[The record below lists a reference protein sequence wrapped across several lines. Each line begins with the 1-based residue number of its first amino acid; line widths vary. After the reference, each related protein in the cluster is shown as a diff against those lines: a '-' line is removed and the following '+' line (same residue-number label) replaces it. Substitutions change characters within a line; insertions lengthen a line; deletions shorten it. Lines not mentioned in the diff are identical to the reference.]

1 MSFRNYT
8 VCFWSLLACGL
19 LLIVSTGLVATLA
32 SGASPDMKRT
42 LAASAMIFV
51 AAAFVTNAIAGL
63 NHGRLWARG
72 GVTTK
77 EDQGRWFRFMVAMNA
92 LVAALAIWASYR
104 IWSGAVPVFA

>member
-19 LLIVSTGLVATLA
+19 LLIVSAGLVAMFA
-32 SGASPDMKRT
+32 PVVSPDTKRT
-42 LAASAMIFV
+42 LAAWAMIFV

-77 EDQGRWFRFMVAMNA
+77 EDQGRWFPFMVAMNV
-92 LVAALAIWASYR
+92 LVAALAIWTSYR
-104 IWSGAVPVFA
+104 IWSGAVSVFA